1 METVR
6 QKLKRALATGECFNN
21 RKGRIRNKR
30 IAVEVLVVGLYG
42 CGGGQPSKDTGQ
54 TEVCSRGWGK
64 EWDSQP
70 TGRLSWDLGK
80 PAIY

>member
-54 TEVCSRGWGK
+54 TERRAQGAGVRNGTASPREG
-64 EWDSQP
+64 
-70 TGRLSWDLGK
+70 
-80 PAIY
+80 